1 MFKGKYGTYWIN
13 EGILFIDYKSDLTI
27 SLKVAKRIVRDR
39 MEFQQNKEYP
49 VFCNLN
55 GIVGLQSEARH
66 YFAREGTMLM
76 NALAL
81 HSTSPV
87 AIRLT
92 EFYLKIHNHRIPT
105 QIFTHKNFAINFL
118 RPYIR

>member
-1 MFKGKYGTYWIN
+1 MFEGKYGTYWIKD
-13 EGILFIDYKSDLTI
+13 GILFVDYKPDLI
-27 SLKVAKRIVRDR
+27 VSLKVAKRIARDR

-49 VFCNLN
+49 VFCYLD
-55 GIVGLQSEARH
+55 GIFGVHSEAR
-66 YFAREGTMLM
+66 YYLVQEGALLI

-92 EFYLKIHNHRIPT
+92 EFYLKIHSHKIPT
-105 QIFTHKNFAINFL
+105 QIFKYKNQALQFL
-118 RPYIR
+118 KPYTQ